1 MNALEIPLPKSLS
14 IGAVLVTYQPD
25 AAILDHVRRIAAQ
38 VSEFIVVDNASDGPA
53 AQWIES
59 MSKMP
64 GVFLIRN
71 RANLGIAAALNIG
84 IRHAL
89 QSHPEWIVTFDQD
102 TAVPEN
108 YFKRLLEAYGT
119 CPHSRQVGMVVPG
132 GLTEIG
138 APARPNP
145 RRGRA
150 WSFVPGA
157 VNSGSLIKVEIFE
170 KVGFYDEALF
180 IDYVD
185 SDFCLRLL
193 KNGFKILSATPV
205 IFEHE
210 LGRRE
215 TRSFFGL
222 TLTFRVHTAWRY
234 YYKFR
239 NRLLLYRRYWSVS
252 FPWFLRD
259 LWWLFL
265 ELGRTFLLEHDR
277 RPKVHATF
285 QGLKDG
291 LRGKSGRHPD
301 FPPPQEPR

>member
-1 MNALEIPLPKSLS
+1 MNDLQKQRADERLS
-14 IGAVLVTYQPD
+14 IPAVVVTYRPE
-25 AAILDHVRRIAAQ
+25 AAIIENVRRLAGQISQ
-38 VSEFIVVDNASDGPA
+38 IIVVDNASAGPA
-53 AQWIES
+53 MERVES
-59 MSKMP
+59 LARIP

-84 IRHAL
+84 IRRAL
-89 QSHPEWIVTFDQD
+89 HSRPEWIATFDQD

-119 CPHSRQVGMVVPG
+119 CPGSGQAGMVVPG
-132 GLTEIG
+132 GWTEIG

-145 RRGRA
+145 RTGRA

-210 LGRRE
+210 LGQRE

-222 TLTFRVHTAWRY
+222 TLSFRVHSAWRY
-234 YYKFR
+234 YYNFR

-252 FPWFLRD
+252 LPWFLRD
-259 LWWLFL
+259 SWWLFL

-277 RPKVHATF
+277 RPKIHATF

-301 FPPPQEPR
+301 FPPP